1 MNTEQLKKFAEV
13 VLNNQ
18 KDYVMDND
26 KFIDNYLHQDQET
39 EALRKENAELREYVK
54 SIEYALGIQKS
65 LMERLSNNSDTY
77 HKLYIE
83 II

>member
-26 KFIDNYLHQDQET
+26 KFIDNYLQQDQET

-54 SIEYALGIQKS
+54 SIDYALGIQKS
-65 LMERLSNNSDTY
+65 LMERLSNTSDTY

>member
-26 KFIDNYLHQDQET
+26 KFIDNYLQQDQET